1 MLDGDFSAPT
11 SGLSVLVLAATNKR
25 QPQQQ
30 MWSGL
35 LACLPLQW
43 DIFESTTRQD
53 FINWGVCSRRGL
65 FGRTTRPCLPPEGAE
80 FKKSECVKLVV
91 DRQAMKFLWDGQML
105 RSSKLLLLCPRGAD
119 EIKSCPFDSQVEI
132 DRSIRQRHGLIYHWR
147 RSRYN
152 IYWFLRASVYLWE
165 RR

>member
-1 MLDGDFSAPT
+1 MIWVAGLPSSAMGYFRVDDET
-11 SGLSVLVLAATNKR
+11 RLYKLGSL
-25 QPQQQ
+25 QQQ
-30 MWSGL
+30 RSVRK
-35 LACLPLQW
+35 
-43 DIFESTTRQD
+43 DYS
-53 FINWGVCSRRGL
+53 
-65 FGRTTRPCLPPEGAE
+65 TRPCLPPEGAE

-105 RSSKLLLLCPRGAD
+105 RSPKLLLLCPRGAD